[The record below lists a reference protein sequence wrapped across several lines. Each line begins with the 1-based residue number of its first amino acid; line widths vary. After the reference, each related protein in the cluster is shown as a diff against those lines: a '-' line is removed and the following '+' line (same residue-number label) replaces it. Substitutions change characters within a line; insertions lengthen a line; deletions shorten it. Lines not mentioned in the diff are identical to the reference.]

1 MFYQLAIGSLVICLT
16 IVVEGAFIAIATK
29 RLPRAMHW
37 LAGPKPILRSTVVI
51 IAVTLWA
58 LLALSVAVWIW
69 AGAFL
74 VLEAFDTLETAL
86 YFSIVSFTTLGF
98 GDIILPEETRL
109 LSGMAA
115 ANGLIAFGL
124 STAFL
129 VEYLRRL
136 LQPLEKV
143 KKA

>member
-1 MFYQLAIGSLVICLT
+1 MFHQLAIGSLVICIT
-16 IVVEGAFIAIATK
+16 IVIEGAFIAIATK
-29 RLPRAMHW
+29 KLPDAMEW
-37 LAGPKPILRSTVVI
+37 LAGPKSVLRSTAVI
-51 IAVTLWA
+51 IAVTLWT
-58 LLALSVAVWIW
+58 LLALSIAVWIW
-69 AGAFL
+69 AGAFM
-74 VLEAFDTLETAL
+74 VVEAFDSFETAL

-124 STAFL
+124 GTAFL

-136 LQPLEKV
+136 LQPLEKER
-143 KKA
+143 KF